1 VNITVVG
8 AGVVGCA
15 VAYELAS
22 RGARVHLLDPRGSG
36 RGATLA
42 SAGIL
47 APHIEGHSESLLRLG
62 VYSMSQWD
70 EFVRRVQIDAGCTVE
85 YERSGTLQ
93 VAFDATE
100 AEVLTEIAGRLQS
113 AGVEHSL
120 LDGRDAM
127 ALESALSPQAMA
139 ALIVP
144 SHAHVGPAPLI
155 EALVAAATK
164 RGVSQKQ
171 SRVLRIEDGP
181 DAAVATEH
189 GVVRADAIILA
200 TGSWTSSLVS
210 PPPDV
215 VKPIRGQLLQ
225 LSMEQRPASHVIWGP
240 DCYAVPWTDGTVLV
254 GATVEDVGFDE
265 GTTAEGVR
273 GLLAA
278 ATGLLPVLG
287 RARFREARAG
297 LRPKTADE
305 LPLIGR
311 SSTMP
316 HVFYAAGHYRNGVL
330 LAPLTASL
338 IADLVLDGRERP
350 ELADVRPDRF
360 GL

>member
-1 VNITVVG
+1 VNISVVG

-22 RGARVHLLDPRGSG
+22 RGARVNLLDPRGTG
-36 RGATLA
+36 RGATVA

-47 APHIEGHSESLLRLG
+47 APYIEGHSESLLRLG
-62 VYSMSQWD
+62 VCSMSQWD
-70 EFVRRVQIDAGCTVE
+70 EFVRRVQIDADRTVE
-85 YERSGTLQ
+85 YERGGTLQ
-93 VAFDATE
+93 VGFDATE
-100 AEVLTEIAGRLQS
+100 AAALTEIARRLQA
-113 AGVEHSL
+113 AGVTHSL
-120 LDGRDAM
+120 LDGHEAV
-127 ALESALSPQAMA
+127 ALEPSLSPRAIA
-139 ALIVP
+139 AIAVP
-144 SHAHVGPAPLI
+144 SQGYVGPAPFMA
-155 EALVAAATK
+155 ALVAAATK
-164 RGVSQKQ
+164 RGVSQTR
-171 SRVLRIEDGP
+171 SRVLHIEDGR
-181 DAAVATEH
+181 DAAVTTEH
-189 GVVRADAIILA
+189 GVVHADAVILA
-200 TGSWTSSLVS
+200 TGSWTSLLVPS
-210 PPPDV
+210 PRDL

-225 LSMEQRPASHVIWGP
+225 LAMDQRPASQVIWGP
-240 DCYAVPWTDGTVLV
+240 GCYVVPWTDGTVLV

-265 GTTAEGVR
+265 TTTAEGVR

-278 ATGLLPVLG
+278 ATELLPVLG
-287 RARFREARAG
+287 RARFCEARAG

-350 ELADVRPDRF
+350 ELADVRPDRC